1 MACRTLSGVQECPNP
16 RGLRC
21 DLARLGRTTGT
32 DRPNGCISDRGLAPR
47 QIIVERIGQLTT
59 YIIGGAVA
67 FFGRFADAQDRSE
80 AAGPNTAQLGPYIGI
95 PLTAE
100 PAPRAMPH
108 QHDRRP
114 RLAQQA
120 DRKSTRLNPSH
131 KCADRMPS
139 FA

>member
-1 MACRTLSGVQECPNP
+1 MALRAISAVQECPNH
-16 RGLRC
+16 RVHRC

-32 DRPNGCISDRGLAPR
+32 DRPNGFISDRELAPR
-47 QIIVERIGQLTT
+47 RIIVERIGQLTT

-100 PAPRAMPH
+100 PAPQIGRASWRERVG
-108 QHDRRP
+108 QYV
-114 RLAQQA
+114 
-120 DRKSTRLNPSH
+120 
-131 KCADRMPS
+131 
-139 FA
+139 